1 MIQPFFVFSDWAFL
15 VLRVVLGAVMI
26 YHGLPKLKNLKATID
41 DFASM
46 GLKPGIFWALLSGIA
61 EFLGGVFLVLGFLTQ
76 VASLVLAIQF
86 VLVVLWVKGLK
97 NFKSLE
103 FDLLILAS
111 LLVLMTVGG
120 GALSVDGFFGL
131 FLY

>member
-1 MIQPFFVFSDWAFL
+1 MIQPFFVFSDWTFL